1 MKSQMGA
8 LDIKA
13 AVQECQPLVR
23 GRVTKVIAGKSIISL
38 AIHTAEKGK
47 VWVTARI
54 PGFFYGCADKPEVG
68 LPNPFQAALKKHA
81 EGLKIES
88 ITQFGCERA
97 VSIKCAGTEDKVEII
112 IELFS
117 PGNAVVVKNEKVVT
131 ALKRPESKDSRHST
145 GMEYSLPTA
154 KKSGWDMTPY
164 EIAELLSSSS
174 DASSF
179 VLGKNGLGKLWAKEA
194 CLRAGVDFSKPAKG
208 KDAKAVGEAVYLLGS
223 MKADPRKVYEGERI
237 TDVTPFPLET
247 YSGSKQE
254 KTAYGEGIKALL
266 AQSREVKSSYAGK
279 IEKTVSILEKQRE
292 HMMELEK
299 EVTENSR
306 RGELIYEKYQ
316 LVSQI
321 MESLRKARETLSWK
335 EIKARLKDHN
345 IIKGIEES
353 KGDVYLELPEDPR

>member
-23 GRVTKVIAGKSIISL
+23 GRVTKVIAGKSILSL

-54 PGFFYGCADKPEVG
+54 PGFFYGCPDKPDVG
-68 LPNPFQAALKKHA
+68 SPSPFQAALKKHA

-97 VSIKCAGTEDKVEII
+97 VSIKCAGTEDRVEII
-112 IELFS
+112 MELFS
-117 PGNAVVVKNEKVVT
+117 PGNAVVVKNGKVVT

-145 GMEYSLPTA
+145 GMEYSLPKA
-154 KKSGWDMTPY
+154 KTSAWEMTPD
-164 EIAELLSSSS
+164 EIAELLSGSS

-179 VLGKNGLGKLWAKEA
+179 LLGKNGLGQLWAKEA
-194 CLRAGVDFSKPAKG
+194 CMRAGVDPLKPAKG
-208 KDAKAVGEAVYLLGS
+208 KDAKSIGEAVFLLGS
-223 MKADPRKVYEGERI
+223 MKVDPLKVYEGERI
-237 TDVTPFPLET
+237 IDVTPFPLET
-247 YSGSKQE
+247 YSNAKQE
-254 KTAYGEGIKALL
+254 KTSYGEGIKALL
-266 AQSREVKSSYAGK
+266 AQTREVKSSYTGK
-279 IEKTVSILEKQRE
+279 IAKTIDILEKQRE
-292 HMMELEK
+292 HMLELEK
-299 EVTENSR
+299 EVAENSR
-306 RGELIYEKYQ
+306 RGEAIYERYQ

-353 KGDVYLELPEDPR
+353 KGDVYLELPEEPR